1 MDTVRKL
8 LLQAITKQQQLYPD
22 PRWAAELLPYAPPVL
37 WFGDLNS
44 PQPKIVTIGAN
55 PSRREFLPSANAN
68 QNVYNNY
75 LVGHKARFYVSNI
88 PFANLLNIPN
98 QTLDDIIK
106 SYDDYFTKNP
116 YAIWFGN
123 HGGGKVEALI
133 NGLGASFYSN
143 SYDYRGIHIDLFP
156 FATMSNY
163 TRIINLCNKS
173 LFHTNWAQNF
183 LLSLIQ
189 RIKPEK
195 LIIFGISNYR
205 SILRIFNKQD
215 VVPRQINVGTKT
227 CEVYYNVIGGNL
239 PIIGL
244 YINLGNPIGWSRQ
257 ELIQLG
263 NSI

>member
-1 MDTVRKL
+1 MKVL
-8 LLQAITKQQQLYPD
+8 LRNAILKQNQLFTYPG
-22 PRWAAELLPYAPPVL
+22 WANELLPFAPPVL
-37 WFGDLNS
+37 WFGDLRS
-44 PQPKIVTIGAN
+44 DLPKIVTIGAN

-88 PFANLLNIPN
+88 PLTNLPNVSN
-98 QTLDDIIK
+98 QTLDDIIS
-106 SYDDYFTKNP
+106 SYSDYFTKNP
-116 YAIWFGN
+116 YATWFGKQ
-123 HGGGKVEALI
+123 GGGKVEALI

-143 SYDYRGIHIDLFP
+143 SYDYRGIHLDLFP

-163 TRIINLCNKS
+163 TRIISLCNVS
-173 LFHTNWAQNF
+173 LFNTNWAQNF
-183 LLSLIQ
+183 LLSLIH
-189 RIKPEK
+189 RIEPVK

-215 VVPRQINVGTKT
+215 VAPRPINIGTKT
-227 CEVYYNVIGGNL
+227 CDVYYNVIGGNL
-239 PIIGL
+239 PIIGF

-263 NSI
+263 NSL

>member
-1 MDTVRKL
+1 MKVL
-8 LLQAITKQQQLYPD
+8 LRNAILKQNQLFTD
-22 PRWAAELLPYAPPVL
+22 PHWATELLPFAPPVL
-37 WFGDLNS
+37 WFGDLRS
-44 PQPKIVTIGAN
+44 DVPKIVTIGAN

-88 PFANLLNIPN
+88 PFTNLPN
-98 QTLDDIIK
+98 VSNQLLDQIIV
-106 SYDDYFTKNP
+106 SYNNYYSVNP
-116 YAIWFGN
+116 YRTWFGSN
-123 HGGGKVEALI
+123 AGGKVEAFM
-133 NGLGASFYSN
+133 NGLGVSFYSN
-143 SYDYRGIHIDLFP
+143 NYNYRGIHIDLFP

-163 TRIINLCNKS
+163 TSIINLCNKS
-173 LFHTNWAQNF
+173 LFNTNWAQNF
-183 LLSLIQ
+183 LLSLMQ

-205 SILRIFNKQD
+205 SILRIFNILD

-227 CEVYYNVIGGNL
+227 CDVYYNVIGGNL

-244 YINLGNPIGWSRQ
+244 FINLGNPIGWSRQ

>member
-1 MDTVRKL
+1 MKVL
-8 LLQAITKQQQLYPD
+8 LRNAILKQNHLFTDPD
-22 PRWAAELLPYAPPVL
+22 WAPELLAFAPPVL
-37 WFGDLNS
+37 WFGDLRS
-44 PQPKIVTIGAN
+44 DLPKIVTIGAN

-68 QNVYNNY
+68 QNVYKNY
-75 LVGHKARFYVSNI
+75 LVGHKARFYVSNT
-88 PFANLLNIPN
+88 PFNNLPNVSN
-98 QTLDDIIK
+98 QTLDDIIT
-106 SYDDYFTKNP
+106 SYNDYFTKNP
-116 YAIWFGN
+116 YATWFGKQ
-123 HGGGKVEALI
+123 GGGKVEALI

-143 SYDYRGIHIDLFP
+143 SYDYTGIHIDLFP

-163 TRIINLCNKS
+163 TSIINLCNKS

-215 VVPRQINVGTKT
+215 VVPRQIHVGNKT
-227 CEVYYNVIGGNL
+227 CDVYDNVIGGNL

-244 YINLGNPIGWSRQ
+244 HINLGNPIGWSRQ